1 MLWLGML
8 SASSAQSTLLTF
20 ETDKVGAPPAGFTL
34 AAWRQPAAGTWLVR
48 RQGTGNSLHH
58 PATPA
63 AAGYSLALSPA
74 GAARDVELTARFR
87 LVDGGRAAGLVWR
100 YLDDHNFYAALLDL
114 GREEVALW
122 RVTAGNR
129 VLLEVEDDLDVDAD
143 AWHVLRVRHDD
154 DEVRVYLGGIR
165 VFRED
170 DRRGSRTLGA
180 GRGGVIAQGDAGV
193 WIDDFRMAGL
203 DRGK

>member
-1 MLWLGML
+1 MLWLVML
-8 SASSAQSTLLTF
+8 SAPSAQSTLLTF
-20 ETDKVGAPPAGFTL
+20 DTDKVGAPPAGFTF
-34 AAWRQPAAGTWLVR
+34 AAWRQPSAGEWLVR
-48 RQGTGNSLHH
+48 RGTSNYLHH

-74 GAARDVELTARFR
+74 TAARDVELTARFR

-114 GREEVALW
+114 GRGEVALW
-122 RVTAGNR
+122 RVTGGNR

-143 AWHVLRVRHDD
+143 AWHALRVRHDD
-154 DEVRVYLGGIR
+154 EEVRIYLGGIR
-165 VFRED
+165 VVRED

-193 WIDDFRMAGL
+193 WVDDFRMAGL
-203 DRGK
+203 VRGK